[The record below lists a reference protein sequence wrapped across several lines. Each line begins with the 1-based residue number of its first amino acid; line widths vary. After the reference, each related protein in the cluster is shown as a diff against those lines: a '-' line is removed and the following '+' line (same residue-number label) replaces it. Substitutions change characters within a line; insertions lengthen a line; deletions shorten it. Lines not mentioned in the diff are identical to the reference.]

1 MGHEMLNE
9 FNLINMNGRVY
20 DPVLGRFLSPDKYV
34 QEGDNSQNYNSYS
47 YCLNNPLKYADPSGD
62 VFVLDDFIAIT
73 AMGAMMGAMN
83 AAMSDKPIWKGAL
96 LGAAS
101 AAATY
106 GIGQLFGVAG
116 SFGHELLRAGAH
128 GLSSGVFNALNGD
141 KFWNGLISG
150 AASSGIG
157 SYAQSI
163 NLNSGLM
170 VASTTAMGGIV
181 AWATGGDFLQ
191 GAMQGMTIGLFNH
204 AMHNENINGENDYS
218 AYSDYLSG
226 GPKKRVVKL
235 KEVVVLGKNNAPHE
249 NPLEPVHPEFYILFS
264 GRAIANGVAA
274 MIKSGLGLFHEF
286 SKLQNRTVQFG
297 NNPNQVH
304 HTFRHV
310 DEMGLNRNMVRSSVI
325 NDLKRISNIPV
336 GKPVNRIINVSQV
349 TNFNILYSK
358 GWRMVNIF
366 II

>member
-1 MGHEMLNE
+1 
-9 FNLINMNGRVY
+9 
-20 DPVLGRFLSPDKYV
+20 
-34 QEGDNSQNYNSYS
+34 
-47 YCLNNPLKYADPSGD
+47 
-62 VFVLDDFIAIT
+62 
-73 AMGAMMGAMN
+73 MMGVMN
-83 AAMSDKPIWKGAL
+83 AAMSDKPIWRGAL
-96 LGAAS
+96 LGGLS

-106 GIGQLFGVAG
+106 GIGSIFNGVG
-116 SFGHELLRAGAH
+116 TFGHELLRAGAH

-141 KFWNGLISG
+141 NFWNGLISG

-191 GAMQGMTIGLFNH
+191 GAMQGMMIGVFNH
-204 AMHNENINGENDYS
+204 AMHDDDNIM
-218 AYSDYLSG
+218 G
-226 GPKKRVVKL
+226 GKAECEVLPDGTRVAPKQLREIVVRAHRIYKL
-235 KEVVVLGKNNAPHE
+235 PNVPVEK
-249 NPLEPVHPEFYILFS
+249 PLESVYPEFYILFS
-264 GRAIANGVAA
+264 GRAIANGVAG

-310 DEMGLNRNMVRSSVI
+310 DDMGLNRNMVRSSVI

-336 GKPVNRIINVSQV
+336 GKPVNRIINVSGDKLQYTV
-349 TNFNILYSK
+349 FKRLENGEYIYNI
-358 GWRMVNIF
+358 GRIHG
-366 II
+366 I